1 MPHTGLIKQN
11 GKEFKPMGLLS
22 KAKKAADAAKRAA
35 AIAKKAAAAAKKET
49 GKHVDDLVGKPKRN
63 AEGIKKIKPVQK
75 SNTNS
80 RSTLRKG
87 IVGGAAVGAAG
98 VGVAMSG
105 TSKNEKAQANTI
117 ADLKKDIASMKAA
130 LRKART
136 ETEEEKLKA
145 RIEKAMTKLA
155 AAELKAEKNKPI
167 DKRIPGV
174 KKSLRPKLRP
184 KNLKDGG
191 MPMVMKDGKSVPAY
205 AADGVGKMN
214 KGGMTMKKP
223 AKKMMAG
230 GMAKKKPAAKKMMA
244 GGMAKK
250 KMMGGGMAKSTG
262 YMYGGM
268 AKKTKAKK

>member
-230 GMAKKKPAAKKMMA
+230 GMTKK
-244 GGMAKK
+244 
-250 KMMGGGMAKSTG
+250 SG

-268 AKKTKAKK
+268 AKKKK